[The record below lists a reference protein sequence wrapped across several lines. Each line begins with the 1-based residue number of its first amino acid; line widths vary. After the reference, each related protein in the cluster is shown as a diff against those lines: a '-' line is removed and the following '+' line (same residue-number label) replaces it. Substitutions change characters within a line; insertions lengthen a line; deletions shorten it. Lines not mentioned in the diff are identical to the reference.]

1 MIGIGAALPSLA
13 NGSVRQSELALDT
26 SHLGTRSKMPEEA
39 EYNAEGAAPVA
50 VSAGFIPASTKRI
63 VIFTI
68 FSVLL
73 TVGAI
78 WAVFLLEH
86 LLILIVLSVFVSF
99 AVEPAVNSLA
109 RRGMRRGAATGLV
122 FLIVIVGTGLM
133 TWVLGGMVI
142 NEVVS
147 FVERLPDLLIRSSEF
162 MNDRFNT
169 NINPENLI
177 QELTRADSPVRD
189 FAGSF
194 ASAALDITGSV
205 VGVTFD
211 LLTIGL
217 FSFYFTAEGPK
228 VRETVCSFFPSRQQQ
243 MVLEGWEIAIDKTA
257 GFLYSRLLLA
267 GLSAILT
274 AIVLTVLG
282 IPYTVALAIWMGITS
297 QFIPTVGTYL
307 GGSVVVLVAFLVS
320 PVRGMVALAF
330 VVAYQQIENYIVAP
344 RITAKTMNLHPA
356 VAFGS
361 VIAGVLLMGPIGAFI
376 ALPAAAV
383 IQAVGST
390 YMRRHEVIEAA
401 MSPED

>member
-1 MIGIGAALPSLA
+1 MADE
-13 NGSVRQSELALDT
+13 SENDDM
-26 SHLGTRSKMPEEA
+26 SA
-39 EYNAEGAAPVA
+39 ESGA
-50 VSAGFIPASTKRI
+50 VSPGFVPAPTKRI

-68 FSVLL
+68 LSVLL

-86 LLILIVLSVFVSF
+86 LLILLLLSVFVSF
-99 AVEPAVNSLA
+99 AIEPAVNSLA

-122 FLIVIVGTGLM
+122 FLIVIAGSGLM

-142 NEVVS
+142 NEIIS

-177 QELTRADSPVRD
+177 QELTRADSPIRD

-211 LLTIGL
+211 LLTVGL

-228 VRETVCSFFPSRQQQ
+228 VRETVCSFFPSRQQK

-274 AIVLTVLG
+274 AIFLTVLG
-282 IPYTVALAIWMGITS
+282 VPYTVALAIWMGITS

-320 PVRGMVALAF
+320 PIRGLVALAF

-383 IQAVGST
+383 LQAFGST
-390 YMRRHEVIEAA
+390 YLRRHEVIDAA
-401 MSPED
+401 VSPEESPG

>member
-1 MIGIGAALPSLA
+1 MA
-13 NGSVRQSELALDT
+13 D
-26 SHLGTRSKMPEEA
+26 EA
-39 EYNAEGAAPVA
+39 ENDVKGADMSA
-50 VSAGFIPASTKRI
+50 VSAGFVPASTKRI

-68 FSVLL
+68 FAVLV

-78 WAVFLLEH
+78 WFVFLLEH
-86 LLILIVLSVFVSF
+86 LLILLLLSVFVSF
-99 AVEPAVNSLA
+99 AIEPAVNSLA

-122 FLIVIVGTGLM
+122 FLIVVVGTGLM

-142 NEVVS
+142 TEIVA

-243 MVLEGWEIAIDKTA
+243 MVLEGWEVAIDKTA

-274 AIVLTVLG
+274 AIFLTVLG

-307 GGSVVVLVAFLVS
+307 GGSVVVVVAFLVS
-320 PVRGMVALAF
+320 PIRGLVALAF

-390 YMRRHEVIEAA
+390 YLRRHEVIEAA

>member
-1 MIGIGAALPSLA
+1 MS
-13 NGSVRQSELALDT
+13 DD
-26 SHLGTRSKMPEEA
+26 A
-39 EYNAEGAAPVA
+39 ERDLESAEGEEFVP
-50 VSAGFIPASTKRI
+50 SATKRA

-68 FSVLL
+68 FAVLVA
-73 TVGAI
+73 VGAI

-86 LLILIVLSVFVSF
+86 LLILLVLSIFISF
-99 AVEPAVNSLA
+99 ALEPAVNSLA
-109 RRGMRRGAATGLV
+109 RRGMRRGAATGIV
-122 FLIVIVGTGLM
+122 FFGVIVGAGAM
-133 TWVLGGMVI
+133 TWVLGGMVVTEI
-142 NEVVS
+142 IA
-147 FVERLPDLLIRSSEF
+147 FVERLPELLMRGSEF

-194 ASAALDITGSV
+194 ASTALDITGSV

-211 LLTIGL
+211 LLTIAL
-217 FSFYFTAEGPK
+217 FAFYFTAEGPK
-228 VRETVCSFFPSRQQQ
+228 VRRTVCSFFPSRQQQ

-257 GFLYSRLLLA
+257 GFLYSRMLLA
-267 GLSAILT
+267 GLSALLT
-274 AIVLTVLG
+274 AIFLTILG
-282 IPYTVALAIWMGITS
+282 VPYTVALALWLGITS

-307 GGSVVVLVAFLVS
+307 GGSVVVLVAFFTG
-320 PVRGMVALAF
+320 PVRGLIVLGF

-344 RITAKTMNLHPA
+344 KITAKTMNLHPA
-356 VAFGS
+356 VAFAS

-390 YMRRHEVIEAA
+390 YLRRHEVIEAA
-401 MSPED
+401 MNPEGTAATAPPDP